1 LLTTI
6 DRGIDDAMEAASLVS
21 GALSDWSGT
30 GRGPHVDFEA
40 GEVNPVVE
48 GWDFST
54 SQVNH

>member
-1 LLTTI
+1 M
-6 DRGIDDAMEAASLVS
+6 DVASLVS

-48 GWDFST
+48 G
-54 SQVNH
+54 